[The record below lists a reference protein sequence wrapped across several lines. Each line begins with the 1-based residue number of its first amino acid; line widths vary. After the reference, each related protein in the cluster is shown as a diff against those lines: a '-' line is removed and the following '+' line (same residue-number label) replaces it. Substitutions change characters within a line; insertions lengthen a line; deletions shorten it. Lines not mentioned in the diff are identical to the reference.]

1 MLIRPST
8 VHIPIYVDSNNAL
21 SKILVRILIINSLT
35 VVQEEEAVLPIE
47 NDQANKNCY
56 ILNIVGRGLSNLFMF

>member
-8 VHIPIYVDSNNAL
+8 VHIPIYVDSNAL
-21 SKILVRILIINSLT
+21 SKILVRILVIYSIT
-35 VVQEEEAVLPIE
+35 IVQEEEVVLPIE